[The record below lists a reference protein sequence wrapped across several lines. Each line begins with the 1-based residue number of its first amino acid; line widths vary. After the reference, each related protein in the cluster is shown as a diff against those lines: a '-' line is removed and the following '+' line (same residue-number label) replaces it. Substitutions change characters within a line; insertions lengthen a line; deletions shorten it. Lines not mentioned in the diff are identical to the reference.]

1 MNYNK
6 LFINGVWID
15 PISKEKIIVHNPAND
30 EIISSVPSCGTED
43 LNIAVDAAK
52 RAFDAWQELSLSDRI
67 SYLTDVLNN
76 LRNFTLDITNTI
88 VSELGC
94 PVSFSYGEQVISSFD
109 IFESIL
115 SKAINIDFEKSYAG
129 YTIYREPVGVT
140 ACICPW
146 NYPLYQLILKVVP
159 ALICGNTVVMKPASV
174 TPLSSFY
181 FAEAARL
188 ANLPKGVFNLI
199 TGSGSLI
206 GKEMSSHPDIDMISF
221 TGSTD
226 VGKDIGARAAATV
239 KKVSLELGGKSPC
252 LVLKDANYELAVDT
266 VLDSCFLNS
275 GQTCSAFTRMYIPK
289 SIKEEILAII
299 SKKIDDYTC
308 GDPLDP
314 RYKLGSM
321 SSKEQA
327 EIVRSYIDSGISEG
341 AKLMR
346 CSIQESSLPDTFIS
360 PCVFFDVTDD
370 MRIAKEEIFGPVL
383 SIITYDDLDEA
394 IKKCNDTPYGLS
406 SCVFGSEDE
415 AIKIAKKLRAGNV
428 HINDSPFVIDAPFG
442 GYKESGIGRES
453 GELGILEFTEVK
465 AVFH

>member
-6 LFINGVWID
+6 LFIDGVWID
-15 PISKEKIIVHNPAND
+15 PISKEKILVHNPAKD

-52 RAFDAWQELSLSDRI
+52 GAFDAWQELTLSVRI
-67 SYLTDVLNN
+67 SYLKDVLIN
-76 LRNFTLDITNTI
+76 LRNFTSEISRTI

-94 PVSFSYGEQVISSFD
+94 PVSFSYDEQVISSFD
-109 IFESIL
+109 MFESIL

-181 FAEAARL
+181 FAEAVRL
-188 ANLPKGVFNLI
+188 SKLPKGVFNLI
-199 TGSGSLI
+199 TGSGSAI

-252 LVLKDANYELAVDT
+252 LVLKNANYELAVDT

-289 SIKEEILAII
+289 SAKEEILTLI
-299 SKKIDDYTC
+299 SEKINNYIC
-308 GDPLDP
+308 GNPLDSK
-314 RYKLGSM
+314 YKLGSM
-321 SSKEQA
+321 SSREQA

-346 CSIQESSLPDTFIS
+346 CSIQDSSLPDTFVY
-360 PCVFFDVTDD
+360 PCVFYDVTDD
-370 MRIAKEEIFGPVL
+370 MRIAREEIFGPVL
-383 SIITYDDLDEA
+383 SVITYDDLDEA
-394 IKKCNDTPYGLS
+394 IRKCNDTHYGLS
-406 SCVFGSEDE
+406 SCVFGSENE

-428 HINDSPFVIDAPFG
+428 HVNDSPFVIDAPFG
-442 GYKESGIGRES
+442 GYKESGLGRES